1 MITKRKNFLGSL
13 YIQFRGNLPSIGLIA
28 AISTIFLG
36 KVVFI
41 HLWYDVPI
49 DQLTRDIIAVGRIP
63 VYAGFLSQIGLF
75 CWAAAAMLCFFS
87 ASVIENNGNHHKIK
101 QFLLAS
107 TLLTLILG
115 FDDAFLLHEKVLPKL
130 GIPEGVT
137 YASYG
142 GLLLFYLLRF
152 HQLILKTDY
161 IFIALALVFFGLS
174 YTLDFALAIVYPA
187 APIPLLT
194 SGRISY
200 LLEDGAKFIG
210 IISWLV
216 YCFQIGKYSIRVS
229 AAKPNIELPYYSDG
243 IAKQQIIH
251 KGLHIGQDR

>member
-1 MITKRKNFLGSL
+1 MITKRNKFLCSL
-13 YIQFRGNLPSIGLIA
+13 YIQFRGNLPLIGLITA
-28 AISTIFLG
+28 VSTIFLG

-49 DQLTRDIIAVGRIP
+49 DQLTRDINAIGRIP
-63 VYAGFLSQIGLF
+63 AYAGFLSQIGLF
-75 CWAAAAMLCFFS
+75 CWAASAMLCFFS
-87 ASVIENNGNHHKIK
+87 ANIIKTNGNHHKIG

-115 FDDAFLLHEKVLPKL
+115 LDDAFLLHEKVLPKL

-142 GLLLFYLLRF
+142 GLLLFYLFRF
-152 HQLILKTDY
+152 HKLILKTDY
-161 IFIALALVFFGLS
+161 TLIAISLAFFGLS
-174 YTLDFALAIVYPA
+174 YTLDFVLDIVYPA

-194 SGRISY
+194 SGQISY

-229 AAKPNIELPYYSDG
+229 AAKPNIELQAYSTD
-243 IAKQQIIH
+243 IEKQPAKYKDIH
-251 KGLHIGQDR
+251 IYKER